1 MKENDKNL
9 SPCAIEQVTTRGF
22 NVYVYNHTELEIDAG
37 EVSARFRCKFK
48 NPIDYAKL
56 VLGQVDLKLEQ
67 HQIES
72 FNNLSND
79 LIKLDCMVNPFN
91 WNIEVHILNLN
102 D

>member
-1 MKENDKNL
+1 MDTKKSV

-22 NVYVYNHTELEIDAG
+22 NVYVYNHTKFEIDGG
-37 EVSARFRCKFK
+37 EVSARCRIHYK
-48 NPIDYAKL
+48 NPINYAKL

-72 FNNLSND
+72 FNNLPND
-79 LIKLDCMVNPFN
+79 SLKLDCIVNPFK
-91 WNIEVHILNLN
+91 WNVEVHILNPN

>member
-1 MKENDKNL
+1 MDTKKNV

-22 NVYVYNHTELEIDAG
+22 NVYVYNHTELEIDGG
-37 EVSARFRCKFK
+37 EVAARCRIHYN
-48 NPIDYAKL
+48 NPINYAKL

-79 LIKLDCMVNPFN
+79 SFKLDCMVNPFN
-91 WNIEVHILNLN
+91 WNIEVHILNPN

>member
-1 MKENDKNL
+1 MDNKTNL

-22 NVYVYNHTELEIDAG
+22 NVYVYNHTKFEIDAG
-37 EVSARFRCKFK
+37 EVSARCIIHYK
-48 NPIDYAKL
+48 NPINYAKL

-72 FNNLSND
+72 FNNLPND
-79 LIKLDCMVNPFN
+79 SLKLDCIVNPFN
-91 WNIEVHILNLN
+91 WNVEVHILNPN

>member
-22 NVYVYNHTELEIDAG
+22 NVYVYNHTELEIDGG
-37 EVSARFRCKFK
+37 EVSARCRIHYK
-48 NPIDYAKL
+48 NPINYAKL
-56 VLGQVDLKLEQ
+56 VLGQYDFKLEQ

-72 FNNLSND
+72 FNNLPND
-79 LIKLDCMVNPFN
+79 SFKLDCMVNPFN
-91 WNIEVHILNLN
+91 WNIEVHILNPN

>member
-1 MKENDKNL
+1 MDTKKNV

-22 NVYVYNHTELEIDAG
+22 NVYVYNHTTFEIDGG

-56 VLGQVDLKLEQ
+56 VLGKYDLKLEQ

-91 WNIEVHILNLN
+91 WNIEVHILNPN

>member
-1 MKENDKNL
+1 MDKSKNV

-22 NVYVYNHTELEIDAG
+22 NVYVYNHTTFEIDGG

-56 VLGQVDLKLEQ
+56 VLGKYDLKLEQ
-67 HQIES
+67 HQVER
-72 FNNLSND
+72 FNNLPND
-79 LIKLDCMVNPFN
+79 SIKLDCQVNPFN
-91 WNIEVHILNLN
+91 WNIEVHILNPN

>member
-1 MKENDKNL
+1 MDNSKNL
-9 SPCAIEQVTTRGF
+9 SPCAAEQVTKRGF
-22 NVYVYNHTELEIDAG
+22 NVYVYNHTTFEIDGG

-56 VLGQVDLKLEQ
+56 VLCKYDLKLEQ

-72 FNNLSND
+72 FNNLPNNSF
-79 LIKLDCMVNPFN
+79 KLDCMVNPFN
-91 WNIEVHILNLN
+91 WNIEVHILNPN

>member
-1 MKENDKNL
+1 MDTKKSV

-79 LIKLDCMVNPFN
+79 SFKLDCMVNPFN
-91 WNIEVHILNLN
+91 WNIEVHILNPN